1 MQFSY
6 EFYGWTYSAEYTERI
21 LLKVLF
27 DIYQMVLRKS
37 EWFVENRYFYLRG
50 CIEKYYFVISDV
62 KNFFLEM
69 IIMSKLW

>member
-37 EWFVENRYFYLRG
+37 EWFVENRYFYLRE
-50 CIEKYYFVISDV
+50 CKKKYYFVISDV

-69 IIMSKLW
+69 IIMSKL